1 MDEKTEGFTTLKT
14 LMKDDPEWK
23 EEQERSIA
31 DAHAL
36 LDASFKENR
45 DWVVM
50 SMSSD
55 GDKLNVV
62 AMARDAPRK
71 KMGLILFGGPPLT
84 EKLKAEGKVQ

>member
-1 MDEKTEGFTTLKT
+1 MDEKAKGFTTLKN
-14 LMKDDPEWK
+14 LMMDDPQWK
-23 EEQERSIA
+23 EEQAKSIA

-50 SMSSD
+50 SLDAESN
-55 GDKLNVV
+55 LNIV
-62 AMARDAPRK
+62 AMAREAPRK

-84 EKLKAEGKVQ
+84 EKIRAERGKVQ